1 MRTAVRAGLLLS
13 GSALA
18 SMVASNWSHAQT
30 ELPEV
35 KVTAPKETPK
45 PAPKKTAARK
55 PAPRT
60 VAAPRQVATPAPPPP
75 SPEQVAAQA
84 AENVMR
90 QNQVLDQKITN
101 NITPPLGATTYVI
114 TQQAIENQ
122 PGGTNTP
129 LDKVLLQAPGV
140 TQDADVQGGIHI
152 RNEHA
157 NIAYRFNGILLPE
170 GVQGFGQVLE
180 SNFIGSM
187 ALLTG
192 VLPAQYGLRTAGVLD
207 ITTRIP
213 NTPGSGSISMYGGS
227 HETATPS
234 FEYGGAVGQTQYFAT
249 GRYWGSD
256 IGLNNTIPDRQ
267 AIHDNT
273 AQARGFAYMSTLL
286 DPETRVSTIFGA
298 WKAKFQ
304 IPNTPGNFPAFPVA
318 NTGPFQNNSA
328 TLNENQYESNVVG
341 VMAWQRSTLQY
352 DAQLA
357 YFTRY
362 NSVNFKPD
370 TQGDIVFNGIASNV
384 FRGAFVNGVQGD
396 AAYRLNELH
405 TLRAG
410 FISSGETT
418 NVNSTNGVLGMDPDT
433 GDTTTNPFTIIDPV
447 SKVGWIAGFY
457 LQDEWKLTDQLTLNY
472 GFRFDQMWQFVNTN
486 QLSPRVN
493 LVYRP
498 WEGSNIHAG
507 YARYFTPPVQALA
520 GPTNTLA
527 FINTTNQPEV
537 LQNSPVLPERSHVF
551 DVGATQQFSGFLSGL
566 EVGVDGYY
574 KIARDLIDDGQFGA
588 AYVLTAFNYEKG
600 ENYGVEWTAKYRN
613 GPFSLYGN
621 LAWAVQRAT
630 NIVSNQQLFG
640 ADELAFIANSWVFT
654 DHAQT
659 YTASG
664 GMAYLLW
671 GTRISADMIYGSGLR
686 AGDFNIDHVPA
697 YGQMNLGLSREVPM
711 PGEKPITVRFDVLN
725 VFDSTYFIRDGTG
738 IGVFASQFGPRR
750 GYFVG
755 VSQKL

>member
-1 MRTAVRAGLLLS
+1 MRTAVRAGLLLG
-13 GSALA
+13 GSVLN

-60 VAAPRQVATPAPPPP
+60 AAPPRQVATPAPPPP

-84 AENVMR
+84 AQTVI
-90 QNQVLDQKITN
+90 QGNQALDQKIAS
-101 NITPPLGATTYVI
+101 NISPPLGATSYQISRDT
-114 TQQAIENQ
+114 IEDL
-122 PGGTNTP
+122 PGGSNTS
-129 LDKVLLQAPGV
+129 LEKILLQAPGV
-140 TQDADVQGGIHI
+140 TQDSDVQGGIHI

-157 NIAYRFNGILLPE
+157 NIAYRFNGIMLPE

-207 ITTRIP
+207 ITTR
-213 NTPGSGSISMYGGS
+213 TPTSAGSGSVSVYGGS
-227 HETATPS
+227 HETIAPS
-234 FEYGGAVGQTQYFAT
+234 FEYSGVVGQTQYFAT
-249 GRYWGSD
+249 GRYWGTD

-304 IPNTPGNFPAFPVA
+304 IPNTPGNFPQFTVA
-318 NTGPFQNNSA
+318 GVGPFSPQNNSA

-341 VMAWQRSTLQY
+341 VMAWQRSSMDY

-357 YFTRY
+357 FFTRY

-370 TQGDIVFNGIASNV
+370 TLGDIVFNGVASNV

-396 AAYRLNELH
+396 TAYRLNAAH

-410 FISSGETT
+410 FISSGEIT
-418 NVNSTNGVLGMDPDT
+418 NVNNRSGVLPVDPNT
-433 GDTTTNPFTIIDPV
+433 GDIGTVPFDVIDPV
-447 SKVGWIAGFY
+447 SKVGWLAGVY
-457 LQDEWKLTDQLTLNY
+457 LQDEWKLTNQLTLNY

-493 LVYRP
+493 LVYTP
-498 WEGSNIHAG
+498 WDGTNVHAG

-520 GPTNTLA
+520 GPTNTFA

-551 DVGATQQFSGFLSGL
+551 DVGATQQLGNLQL
-566 EVGVDGYY
+566 GVDGYY
-574 KIARDLIDDGQFGA
+574 KIAKDLIDDGQFGA

-600 ENYGVEWTAKYRN
+600 ENYGVEWTAKYKN
-613 GPFSLYGN
+613 GPFSAYGN
-621 LAWAVQRAT
+621 VAWAVQRAT

-659 YTASG
+659 WTGSAGLS
-664 GMAYLLW
+664 YLWL

-686 AGDFNIDHVPA
+686 AGDFNLDHMPA
-697 YGQMNLGLSREVPM
+697 YGQMNLGLSREIPVY
-711 PGEKPITVRFDVLN
+711 GEKPITVRFDVIN
-725 VFDSTYFIRDGTG
+725 VFDTTYEIRNGTG
-738 IGVFASQFGPRR
+738 IGVFAPQFGPRR